1 MADIKTYTQE
11 VIPDVAFPVED
22 SVISEKETSGGT
34 AQVVKP
40 TEITEQSMPTPRVAV
55 ELISTQL
62 NTRTTKILAEF
73 GFTPSGAI
81 QIGKYENGVSGDIR
95 ISPNGILGRDLSG
108 NTTFAIDGDTGNAT
122 FAGTLQAGTVISGLI
137 IVGDNNVVID
147 GSNKR
152 ILVNDG
158 VNDRVL
164 LGFQLNG
171 F

>member
-1 MADIKTYTQE
+1 MADIKTFTQE

-22 SVISEKETSGGT
+22 SVISEKETIGGT

-40 TEITEQSMPTPRVAV
+40 TEISEQSMPTPRVAV

-62 NTRTTKILAEF
+62 NTRTAKILAEF

-108 NTTFAIDGDTGNAT
+108 NTTFAIDADTGNAT
-122 FAGTLQAGTVISGLI
+122 FAGEVRTGSSVTGLLT
-137 IVGDNNVVID
+137 VGDSAVVID
-147 GSNKR
+147 GINR
-152 ILVNDG
+152 RQVWFDPDTGDPVIG
-158 VNDRVL
+158 I
-164 LGFQLNG
+164 GFL
-171 F
+171 